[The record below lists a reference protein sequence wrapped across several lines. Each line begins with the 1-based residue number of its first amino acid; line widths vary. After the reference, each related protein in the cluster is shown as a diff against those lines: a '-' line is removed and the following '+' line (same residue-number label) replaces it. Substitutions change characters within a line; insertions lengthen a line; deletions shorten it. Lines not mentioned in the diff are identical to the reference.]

1 MKKKTITIL
10 IALTLCV
17 VLLFSLTSCMKIGMQ
32 LNNVV
37 SKLNSNGMSVE
48 YLRTTPMTDGHG
60 IQGYVFD
67 EIILT
72 KGVVT
77 DVGVSSIVDESTGT
91 ASDKLY
97 IIYTG
102 DELSAD
108 WAEEQCTNYIKDNSE
123 DLSKWIVY
131 RFERVIMCGHYQLI
145 ALIRGY

>member
-1 MKKKTITIL
+1 MKRKALTIL

-60 IQGYVFD
+60 ILGYVFD

-72 KGVVT
+72 KGIVT
-77 DVGVSSIVDESTGT
+77 DIGASSVVDEDTQEAT
-91 ASDKLY
+91 DKLY
-97 IIYTG
+97 IIYAG
-102 DELSAD
+102 DEISAD
-108 WAEEQCTNYIKDNSE
+108 WTEEQCQKYLTDNAE
-123 DLSKWIVY
+123 EFEKWTVY
-131 RFERVIMCGHYQLI
+131 RFERVIMCGHFQLI
-145 ALIRGY
+145 AMVRGY